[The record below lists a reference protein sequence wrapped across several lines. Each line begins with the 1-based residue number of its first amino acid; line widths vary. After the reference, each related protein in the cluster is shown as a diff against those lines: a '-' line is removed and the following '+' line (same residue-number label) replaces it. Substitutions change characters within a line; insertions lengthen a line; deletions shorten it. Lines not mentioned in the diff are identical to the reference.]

1 MATPV
6 NKSKQPNT
14 SPDGDAAMYIAPTPL
29 LEEYK
34 TYHHTASEYL
44 AAGWIDEAP
53 TMLLPSIGIDQLPTR
68 VSLPSMPR
76 SRPLSSPRPLA
87 DGISIYDQPTWILP
101 VIPGSGVVYKSLP
114 TRAAETTRKGYV
126 ALLQDLVKS
135 SGIYAL
141 SSLAS
146 PLVSLVLAPFL
157 THTLSRTDYGAL
169 AVLNTVVA
177 LVTGLTELGLNAAY
191 TRMHSFDCKTRRD
204 QFDALS
210 TLVSLLLVV
219 LVPLTVIG
227 VLLAPWLSVLILGN
241 SSYSGAVQISIVL
254 VLLQN
259 LSLPGLTWLRAEHH
273 ALLFSIISILNL
285 LITAGANI
293 ILVGV
298 LHFGVVGSLAATG
311 LGNAL
316 MIVAALPLI
325 FWYAGFRLRPTM
337 ALSML
342 AFGLPHA
349 LNVASGWVLQLSDRS
364 LLGHFASLST
374 VASYSVAY
382 SLGGVLS
389 AVVITPFSLSWWV
402 LMYPIAKRDDAR
414 QVFKLIFR
422 WFSIILLFATF
433 GLSLLSIGLLHL
445 LFPAAYYA
453 ESTIIPIVA
462 LSIMFNGICVVVSLG
477 TSLQRKTWVASIYI
491 LLSALLN
498 VILNLMLIPLY
509 GAMGAAFATLIAYF
523 ALALMSYIANQWI
536 YPVPFE
542 IGRFFIALG
551 IGIVLYIVS
560 GMFAAGQSEM
570 SAWGVHIIAFLLY
583 GVVLALLGFFPSF
596 SKTGRQIKSERGTG

>member
-6 NKSKQPNT
+6 NKSKQHYN
-14 SPDGDAAMYIAPTPL
+14 SPDVDARIYVAPTPL
-29 LEEYK
+29 LEEIKPDY
-34 TYHHTASEYL
+34 HTAKEYL
-44 AAGWIDEAP
+44 AAGWLDDAP
-53 TMLLPSIGIDQLPTR
+53 TILLPTVGIDQLPTQ
-68 VSLPSMPR
+68 VSLRAVPKPT
-76 SRPLSSPRPLA
+76 PFSSSHQLA
-87 DGISIYDQPTWILP
+87 DGISVYDQPTWILP
-101 VIPGSGVVYKSLP
+101 VIPGSGIVYKSQP
-114 TRAAETTRKGYV
+114 ADASETTRRGYV
-126 ALLQDLVKS
+126 ALLRDLVKN

-210 TLVSLLLVV
+210 TLVSLLLLV
-219 LVPLTVIG
+219 LVPLTAIG
-227 VLLAPWLSVLILGN
+227 VLLAPWLSILVLGS
-241 SSYSGAVQISIVL
+241 SSYSGAVQVSIVL

-259 LSLPGLTWLRAEHH
+259 LSLPGLTWLRAEHR

-298 LHFGVVGSLAATG
+298 LHLGVIGSLTATG

-342 AFGLPHA
+342 AFGIPHA

-389 AVVITPFSLSWWV
+389 AVIITPFSLSWWV
-402 LMYPIAKRDDAR
+402 LMYPIAKRDDAKH
-414 QVFKLIFR
+414 VFKLIFR
-422 WFSIILLFATF
+422 WFSIVLLFATF
-433 GLSLLSIGLLHL
+433 GLSLFSIGLLHL
-445 LFPAAYYA
+445 LFPASYYA
-453 ESTIIPIVA
+453 EATIIPIVA
-462 LSIMFNGICVVVSLG
+462 LSIMFNGVCVVVSLG
-477 TSLQRKTWVASIYI
+477 TSLQRKTWIASIYI

-498 VILNLMLIPLY
+498 VILNLILIPLY
-509 GAMGAAFATLIAYF
+509 GAMGAAIATLLAYF

-542 IGRFFIALG
+542 IGLFFIALG
-551 IGIVLYIVS
+551 IGIGLYIASDTFAS
-560 GMFAAGQSEM
+560 GQNEM
-570 SAWGVHIIAFLLY
+570 IAWGIHITAFLLY
-583 GVVLALLGFFPSF
+583 GIVLALLGFFASC
-596 SKTGRQIKSERGTG
+596 SKTDRQSKAERGTL